1 MQPDDILYLGKAT
14 VMMIFYI
21 SMPVIGAATAVG
33 LIIALIQTLIQL
45 QEQTLAFAAKLAAVV
60 LVFFMIGDWM
70 SIELAKFQEQIF
82 TRIGAP

>member
-14 VMMIFYI
+14 VMMIFHI

-45 QEQTLAFAAKLAAVV
+45 QEQTLAFAAKLAVIV
-60 LVFFMIGDWM
+60 LVFFMIGDWI
-70 SIELAKFQEQIF
+70 SIELANFQEQIF